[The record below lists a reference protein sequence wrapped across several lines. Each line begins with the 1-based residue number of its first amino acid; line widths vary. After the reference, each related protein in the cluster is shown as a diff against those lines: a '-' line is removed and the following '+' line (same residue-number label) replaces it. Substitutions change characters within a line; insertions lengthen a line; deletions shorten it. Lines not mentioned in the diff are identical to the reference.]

1 MIDHQ
6 DIINRMIA
14 AENAKREAA
23 IVAFMHKHDVG
34 PDALIQEVLADGT
47 GWKILLL
54 TRDELYKRATWWRR
68 LWLRLRFA
76 FNTRG
81 VENE

>member
-1 MIDHQ
+1 MIDPQ
-6 DIINRMIA
+6 DIINRIIA

-23 IVAFMHKHDVG
+23 IVAFMQKHGVG
-34 PDALIQEVLADGT
+34 PEALIQEVRSDGT
-47 GWKILLL
+47 GWKIRLL
-54 TRDELYKRATWWRR
+54 TRDELYRRAPWWRR

-81 VENE
+81 VE